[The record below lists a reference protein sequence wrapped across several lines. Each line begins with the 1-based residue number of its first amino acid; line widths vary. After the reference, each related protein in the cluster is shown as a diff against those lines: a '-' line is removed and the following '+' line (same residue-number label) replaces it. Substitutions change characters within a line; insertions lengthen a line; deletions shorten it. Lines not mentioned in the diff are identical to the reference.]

1 MKNQASIHQK
11 LLKKYQKQKS
21 KVARLKKKN
30 HQLTESI
37 WVLSCKL
44 TKAEQDL
51 ATTVEL
57 YENSADHIMHLN
69 LQINALNIKLREL
82 GVIDERTDDEII
94 QDFVKNARQK
104 RDEAS
109 KLRAMQ
115 HTQDMSANDE
125 ETSL

>member
-21 KVARLKKKN
+21 EVARLKKKN

-69 LQINALNIKLREL
+69 LQINALNIKLRKL

-104 RDEAS
+104 RHES
-109 KLRAMQ
+109 QGLRAKQ
-115 HTQDMSANDE
+115 QPQIQENF
-125 ETSL
+125 

>member
-1 MKNQASIHQK
+1 MKNQAPIHQK

-30 HQLTESI
+30 YQLTESI
-37 WVLSCKL
+37 WTLSCKL
-44 TKAEQDL
+44 TEAEQDL
-51 ATTVEL
+51 ATAVEL
-57 YENSADHIMHLN
+57 YENSADHILYLN

-82 GVIDERTDDEII
+82 GVIDERTGDEIV
-94 QDFVKNARQK
+94 QDFVKNAHQK

-109 KLRAMQ
+109 KLRAIQ
-115 HTQDMSANDE
+115 YTQDMSANDE

>member
-21 KVARLKKKN
+21 EVARLKKKN

-69 LQINALNIKLREL
+69 
-82 GVIDERTDDEII
+82 
-94 QDFVKNARQK
+94 FVKNARQK
-104 RDEAS
+104 RHES
-109 KLRAMQ
+109 QGLRAKQ
-115 HTQDMSANDE
+115 QPQIQENF
-125 ETSL
+125 